1 MKILEKAEIKPIVT
15 NLIESYRYGTLEKVE
30 VPQLYGIGATKE
42 VLMRIITLINDLI
55 ETFSDG
61 IQFTDISYLF
71 THIDDIIVIGK
82 NYKEAK
88 FEVSELSHKEQI
100 ELINFLSTQ
109 LIHLIKPLQSAS
121 GNIYSIKNIDKF
133 ICQFKKLI
141 QDGIK
146 IFHDGMQVR
155 DIPALLSLAMLM
167 TEIAFNMKDV
177 LNELKDLLRLWIVRI
192 NLILFCINLSG

>member
-30 VPQLYGIGATKE
+30 IPQLYGIGATK
-42 VLMRIITLINDLI
+42 LILTNIITLIDHL
-55 ETFSDG
+55 
-61 IQFTDISYLF
+61 TDISYLL
-71 THIDDIIVIGK
+71 THIEDIIAIGE
-82 NYKEAK
+82 NYKKAK
-88 FEVSELSHKEQI
+88 LEVSELSHKEQI
-100 ELINFLSTQ
+100 ELINFLSNQ

-133 ICQFKKLI
+133 IVQFKKLI

-146 IFHDGMQVR
+146 IFHDGMQLR

-177 LNELKDLLRLWIVRI
+177 LNELKDLNDEELI
-192 NLILFCINLSG
+192 NVISLITEMIYKIIAE